1 MPQKSGARAL
11 LRQSRLKIRWCG
23 KRFFFFFSSSDAS
36 SKQQGWNQQCL
47 VKALALVFWFSFFG
61 FYRFEKHV
69 LLKVCEIVRKM
80 FVTRYLNFREPH
92 YAKIATNSRLFCWP
106 SSCTR
111 QVEMK
116 LTTSSSSSL
125 ERNTKAKETISKSKT
140 SNSRTILHFRVP
152 TLHRTLN
159 GLNAARHPRRRP
171 TQRAEINNI
180 IFTCGETSFSTWR
193 LFALWR
199 KENLRCSD

>member
-1 MPQKSGARAL
+1 M
-11 LRQSRLKIRWCG
+11 C
-23 KRFFFFFSSSDAS
+23 
-36 SKQQGWNQQCL
+36 N
-47 VKALALVFWFSFFG
+47 
-61 FYRFEKHV
+61 
-69 LLKVCEIVRKM
+69 
-80 FVTRYLNFREPH
+80 YLNFREPH
-92 YAKIATNSRLFCWP
+92 YAKIGTNSRLFCWP

-152 TLHRTLN
+152 TLHRALN

-180 IFTCGETSFSTWR
+180 IFACGETSFSTWR

-199 KENLRCSD
+199 RENIKICRSITLGMKCVCAVKFDIRRLAYFDKIFNKKKGTIKKSNRKEK